1 MASIEETL
9 QKAVE
14 GLEIPG
20 AVMVANSAD
29 GMFLILV
36 FYSCHNK

>member
-1 MASIEETL
+1 MVSIEETL

-29 GMFLILV
+29 GMFLTSGLLLM
-36 FYSCHNK
+36 S